1 MYPVCFLCSDFF
13 VLFGAAVLDHA
24 SYHFSYS
31 SIINAESGPP
41 RSVQVV
47 DNRVVVWQKPDTS
60 NGNITGYDVGIST
73 TPEPTPDLI
82 TIVGRINDAEQN
94 FFVINSD
101 DVSASITYVQ
111 VRIDD
116 TTNF

>member
-13 VLFGAAVLDHA
+13 FLLFGSAVLDHA

-31 SIINAESGPP
+31 SIIYAESGPP
-41 RSVQVV
+41 RRVHIV
-47 DNRVVVWQKPDTS
+47 DNRVVVWQKPDTP
-60 NGNITGYDVGIST
+60 NGNITGYEVGIST

-94 FFVINSD
+94 FL
-101 DVSASITYVQ
+101 
-111 VRIDD
+111 
-116 TTNF
+116 